1 MAILK
6 INDTD
11 VAGLGLEVVSVDHV
25 WSRPRR
31 NWEQTPLVGRLHVLR
46 SLNYTSQAKV
56 LRIVLALRSTVA
68 ARRVALDN
76 VFWLFRGEVSLEWGD
91 ATDRLQYGYVTAAD
105 VRERFGQGGYGWVDG
120 QLAITLEVALF
131 SPLSVAK
138 TETQMPLNA
147 AGGCPLGTAISY
159 PLITIAGALASDVTL
174 TYKDSDGN
182 TLSTLLITNPAIGA
196 GTDLVVDC
204 ARERI
209 WTVTGGTYTD
219 KMELYQ
225 SGTFPVLDPADG
237 DPLADPEEWPK
248 LDSTATG
255 VADYYKMWE

>member
-1 MAILK
+1 
-6 INDTD
+6 
-11 VAGLGLEVVSVDHV
+11 
-25 WSRPRR
+25 
-31 NWEQTPLVGRLHVLR
+31 VGRLHVLR

-76 VFWLFRGEVSLEWGD
+76 VFWLLRGEITLEWGD

-131 SPLSVAK
+131 SPLSVA
-138 TETQMPLNA
+138 TSAETLTFVSSA
-147 AGGCPLGTAISY
+147 DEDCELGTAPSY
-159 PLITIAGALASDVTL
+159 PLITLDGPIAANVTL
-174 TYKDSDGN
+174 TYKDSDGD
-182 TLSTLLITNPAIGA
+182 TVSTLVITNPAIGA

-209 WTVTGGTYTD
+209 WTVASGTYTD
-219 KMELYQ
+219 AMSLYS
-225 SGTFPVLDPADG
+225 SGTFPALDPADG
-237 DPLADPEEWPK
+237 DPLAATPAWPT
-248 LDSTATG
+248 LAASEDGEAT
-255 VADYYKMWE
+255 YYKTWE